1 MANATTNIVKT
12 DPTNVQWP
20 HCGPPSPEVKKLLS
34 ELNTVAKKSRI
45 EWLKTLCA
53 EPLPAGP
60 FPFHLEDRGWF
71 QGYIVQKER
80 YQVGLVIRE
89 DLNLDVQVYESIR
102 DHITGDLMRCVPI
115 QDKDI
120 RIGIR
125 VCKVDLWRGFK
136 ELYPQEYG
144 KIEAV
149 WEFAQ
154 TTVETLEALIAREG
168 QLWTEYDIETN
179 ENLKLMKQVRSG
191 PNQGEL
197 ICRGIA
203 DEKLILEAMHKDAK
217 VRDEALVLHL
227 QKRALAAEKAIKE
240 AKNRP
245 KVSRAKRA
253 LPFTEKSVPDVP
265 AYKRPKV
272 RFVSKLDKAAA
283 ALDAVN
289 KQVGSTLSL
298 MKKLDDKKAFL
309 KNLTKKP
316 KKIAGPMFKLLSRE
330 DLENIAVKL
339 AQNCAVDALE
349 EVLEGYREQ
358 TLIAVRKEYNEHVR
372 QSIVANNIL
381 AQVKK
386 EVEVDNEELGENAAD
401 AIPILEDSQ
410 EEPGDI
416 TDVGSPE
423 DGPPKDGP
431 PVVTSPVDGS
441 QEDGSQE
448 DGPQEDGPPEEGPPE
463 DGPPDD
469 MTTPVAREHWI
480 TSTRSSTGY
489 KGVSFESSSGRFRI
503 KHGGNTLARRSTLDE
518 ACSYFYHWCVAHDI
532 IKDFRLV

>member
-1 MANATTNIVKT
+1 M
-12 DPTNVQWP
+12 
-20 HCGPPSPEVKKLLS
+20 LLS
-34 ELNTVAKKSRI
+34 ELNAVAKKSRI

-71 QGYIVQKER
+71 KGHIVAEKR

-102 DHITGDLMRCVPI
+102 DHITGDFMRCVPV
-115 QDKDI
+115 QDKDR

-144 KIEAV
+144 KVEAV

-154 TTVETLEALIAREG
+154 TTVETLETLIAREG
-168 QLWTEYDIETN
+168 QLWKEYDIEAN
-179 ENLKLMKQVRSG
+179 DNLKLMTQVRSG

-203 DEKLILEAMHKDAK
+203 DEELILEAMHKDAK
-217 VRDEALVLHL
+217 GSEEALVLHL
-227 QKRALAAEKAIKE
+227 QKRALAAEQAIKE
-240 AKNRP
+240 AKSRP

-253 LPFTEKSVPDVP
+253 LPFTEKSLPDVP

-298 MKKLDDKKAFL
+298 MKKLDDKKAFM

-316 KKIAGPMFKLLSRE
+316 KKIVGVMFKLLSRE
-330 DLENIAVKL
+330 ALENVAVKL

-358 TLIAVRKEYNEHVR
+358 TLKAVRKEYNEHVR

-381 AQVKK
+381 AQVQK

-410 EEPGDI
+410 EDI

-423 DGPPKDGP
+423 DGPPEDGP
-431 PVVTSPVDGS
+431 PVVTSPVDGP
-441 QEDGSQE
+441 QE
-448 DGPQEDGPPEEGPPE
+448 DGPQEEGPQEEGPPE
-463 DGPPDD
+463 DGYD
-469 MTTPVAREHWI
+469 TPVAREHWI
-480 TSTRSSTGY
+480 TSTRSASGY
-489 KGVSFESSSGRFRI
+489 KGVSFESASGRFRI
-503 KHGGNTLARRSTLDE
+503 KHGGHTLARRSTLEE
-518 ACSYFYHWCVAHDI
+518 ACSYFYHWCVHNDI